1 MQTETETGW
10 RLGLHIQSVP
20 KNPDFESTAEVSI
33 PISKRKKKRRDKHV
47 ELYGISLGQFK

>member
-33 PISKRKKKRRDKHV
+33 PISKRKKKRRDKH
-47 ELYGISLGQFK
+47 EKTLGVSMG